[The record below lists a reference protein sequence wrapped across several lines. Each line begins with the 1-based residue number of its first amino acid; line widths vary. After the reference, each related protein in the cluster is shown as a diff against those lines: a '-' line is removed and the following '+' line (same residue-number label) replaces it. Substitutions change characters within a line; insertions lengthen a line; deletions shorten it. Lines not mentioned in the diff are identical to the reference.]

1 MGGGNMKR
9 YYYIFIVVL
18 LFLLTSCVIPLQGE
32 KDLIRLED
40 YKNLVLTQ
48 QDATSQ
54 VSGVIQTRIVAIPWP
69 IDSVEYTAKLDP
81 IYVDDFLVQANHI
94 DFSQHYAFVSYNF
107 AGEEYKGALQIINIE
122 SAEPSLK
129 KTVLFSNADINY
141 VYYDN
146 VNDLVLF
153 GGQLFDEG
161 NKAFFSY
168 FEENKSNSGN
178 LASIINDNL
187 TYLEGRNVT
196 SISSLGSLETRANT
210 DPARYF
216 FSTGFDAT
224 SNGIHEL
231 DENFVE
237 QNFYSEDDIRD
248 IKSITTEASKLLF
261 SLSGLNGLGYL
272 NENIFNSNIDPLT
285 TILAN
290 NKATLDFTTKDLMD
304 NNKAV
309 IYASLA
315 DNGFKSLFIDF
326 EDMSINEIINDSDF
340 LANGLSTNDEFIYTT
355 YYYSNF
361 DFGFMIYKYTEE
373 DIERIGKFT
382 MNFLGTNIS
391 PNHIKYFNKNPVGLE
406 KFDYLMV
413 AAGEAGVYLFR
424 LIDDD

>member
-355 YYYSNF
+355 YY
-361 DFGFMIYKYTEE
+361 
-373 DIERIGKFT
+373 
-382 MNFLGTNIS
+382 L
-391 PNHIKYFNKNPVGLE
+391 
-406 KFDYLMV
+406 
-413 AAGEAGVYLFR
+413 
-424 LIDDD
+424 